1 METTLKLVFV
11 GGSTYS
17 EDYVQKLKRY
27 QSERI
32 LFLGFQTGI
41 TLQELFSNAYLF
53 VLPSRIEGLSI
64 SLLEAMGY
72 GSCVLT
78 SDIPENLE
86 LVKGR
91 GFTFQTGK
99 ITHLRSMLQYLIRH
113 PELVEKSGRASR
125 LFIER
130 NYTWDV
136 IALKT
141 SHFYETLVEDRDG
154 FRSHG
159 QPYA

>member
-1 METTLKLVFV
+1 METTLKLVFA

-17 EDYVQKLKRY
+17 EDYVEKLKRY

-32 LFLGFQTGI
+32 LFLGFQTGR

-86 LVKGR
+86 LVKGL
-91 GFTFQTGK
+91 GFTFRTGN
-99 ITHLRSMLQYLIRH
+99 IDHLRSMLQYLIRH
-113 PELVEKSGRASR
+113 PKLVEKSGRASR
-125 LFIER
+125 LFIKR
-130 NYTWDV
+130 HYTWDV
-136 IALKT
+136 IALMT
-141 SHFYETLVEDRDG
+141 SQFYERLVEGRNG

-159 QPYA
+159 QG